1 MSGAFYSEIDFNMG
15 FLIGLKAF
23 TAAVLGGIGNIP
35 GAMLGGYVL
44 GLLETFA
51 TGYISAAW
59 KDVFAFSIL
68 ILVLVV
74 RPTGILGE
82 RGGEGMTRS
91 SLWSLLSPR
100 RRSIACLPPP
110 CARC

>member
-1 MSGAFYSEIDFNMG
+1 MAGAYYTEIDFNMG

-35 GAMLGGYVL
+35 GAMLGGYIL

-51 TGYISAAW
+51 AGYISSEW

-68 ILVLVV
+68 IAVLVL
-74 RPTGILGE
+74 RPTGLLGE
-82 RGGEGMTRS
+82 RVVEKV
-91 SLWSLLSPR
+91 
-100 RRSIACLPPP
+100 
-110 CARC
+110 